1 MARARAALGAAGA
14 PESARSP
21 GPQGKA
27 QSRGARIS
35 TLRPH
40 VVPSS
45 EPRVWAWGREVQA
58 VPGRASAQR
67 ASVSSQHASRP
78 KDSPVQARA
87 ALVTTGAVW
96 GRGCAGPGVR
106 VHGACLGWA
115 GRRRQQW
122 CWGGG
127 GRGPRRL
134 SPEGTELSRR
144 AQSET
149 ERALQTRTFA
159 QSAPPR
165 QRARGCPVSLA
176 TCSAGVPG
184 KCEAGSL

>member
-96 GRGCAGPGVR
+96 GRGCAGARGARARCVLGV
-106 VHGACLGWA
+106 GWEKA
-115 GRRRQQW
+115 AAMVL
-122 CWGGG
+122 GGG